1 MKYVAE
7 AECEVAVIGLGYVG
21 LPAALMFANSGLKTI
36 GVDINMSLLSKI
48 RQGSCPLEEK
58 GLSKIFDDPSTK
70 ANFSIIKNN

>member
-48 RQGSCPLEEK
+48 RQGSCPL
-58 GLSKIFDDPSTK
+58 
-70 ANFSIIKNN
+70 